1 MIIKWGTGEIDLNME
16 VFLHTTTIAKF
27 KKMIKLIRKSKVPEA
42 EETIRYYISDW
53 LSGAPEYIT
62 GLNDRCIKSAYEIE
76 SEEMHLFKLKNRRKL
91 IFDPGNVG
99 YKELTTQIK
108 ESEKRLK
115 YCKAEYR
122 QMLSNLK
129 KCVSNKQKFKKFL
142 SFLEK

>member
-1 MIIKWGTGEIDLNME
+1 MIIKWRTGEIDLNME
-16 VFLHTTTIAKF
+16 VFLHTTTITKF

-62 GLNDRCIKSAYEIE
+62 ALNDRCIKSAYEIE

-122 QMLSNLK
+122 QMLSDLK
-129 KCVSNKQKFKKFL
+129 KCVSNKQKFEKFL
-142 SFLEK
+142 LFLEK